1 MLAKDA
7 LAVVCELRKQR
18 KLTLAEVAKGIG
30 YKSGKGYRDIEIGKT
45 ELTLNHIENL
55 ANFYEVPFNIFFA
68 PKSSE
73 MDRNVG

>member
-1 MLAKDA
+1 MLAEDA

-18 KLTLAEVAKGIG
+18 KLTLAEVAEGIG

-45 ELTLNHIENL
+45 ELTLNHIERL
-55 ANFYEVPFNIFFA
+55 AGFYQVPFNIFFA

-73 MDRNVG
+73 MDNKVS